1 VVKEAKVGIAVTIG
15 LAMLMLLIFMIG
27 GLHIL
32 ERGYNIYVF
41 FNNLGDLK
49 LRAPVKMS
57 GVEIGMVKSIDLVEG
72 MARVRLWI
80 KDGIRIPS
88 RSKVTI
94 STIGIVGE
102 TYVDVSPEGKGGP
115 YLKEGDRIR
124 GIDPVGIGAIMMKGE
139 ELSREAM
146 EAMSSLNILL
156 SAQETRKALYGIL
169 KNTENIT
176 GRIDLLVRS
185 NISDISATIKGIR
198 ASVEGLERSLEL
210 FSSDLERMRE
220 AIAKNTEDVRK
231 GISEARGS
239 IGEMGK
245 RAARVMEGLEGVSRE
260 MELLTRG
267 VRTRA
272 ESIGEDL
279 EAASG
284 SAKELMGRM
293 DAMAEEMRKGLE
305 NVRAS
310 SENLLRLSRSL
321 QDLAESQGGE
331 VRSAI
336 SDLRR
341 SSEILRSIAEK
352 VESGEGLIGALI
364 YDKELVDDLR
374 TLLRDVKARP
384 WRLLWRD

>member
-1 VVKEAKVGIAVTIG
+1 MVKEAKVGIAVIIG

-49 LRAPVKMS
+49 PRAPVKMS

-72 MARVRLWI
+72 MARVKLWI
-80 KDGIRIPS
+80 RNGIRIPS

-102 TYVDVSPEGKGGP
+102 TYVDISSEGEEGP

-124 GIDPVGIGAIMMKGE
+124 GVDPVGIGAIMMKGE
-139 ELSREAM
+139 ELSREVM
-146 EAMSSLNILL
+146 ETMSSLNILL

-169 KNTENIT
+169 KNTEDFT

-185 NISDISATIKGIR
+185 NIDNISAIIKGIR
-198 ASVEGLERSLEL
+198 ASVEGLEKSLAL

-220 AIAKNTEDVRK
+220 AIAKNTEEVK
-231 GISEARGS
+231 EGISEARGS
-239 IGEMGK
+239 IGEMKG
-245 RAARVMEGLEGVSRE
+245 RAVRIMEGLEGVSRE
-260 MELLTRG
+260 MELLARG

-279 EAASG
+279 EVASG
-284 SAKELMGRM
+284 STKELMGQM
-293 DAMAEEMRKGLE
+293 GAMAVEMRKSLE

-321 QDLAESQGGE
+321 QDLAESHGGE

-336 SDLRR
+336 SDLRK

-352 VESGEGLIGALI
+352 VGNGEGLVGALI

-374 TLLRDVKARP
+374 TLLKDIKTRP
-384 WRLLWRD
+384 WKLLWRD